1 MYRFPI
7 LYCNLSK
14 YIDVVIL
21 NMYYL
26 LHTQTLFNS
35 MNQEKE
41 VRNSS
46 KRSQR
51 YSISDLIRTYKYL
64 KKLKFSS
71 QLQKAQLSI
80 KLYRSVS
87 TDCSSLNS
95 TMDTVTEF

>member
-41 VRNSS
+41 V
-46 KRSQR
+46 
-51 YSISDLIRTYKYL
+51 
-64 KKLKFSS
+64 
-71 QLQKAQLSI
+71 
-80 KLYRSVS
+80 
-87 TDCSSLNS
+87 
-95 TMDTVTEF
+95 